1 MPLLLLSMFYKW
13 IPSSKGGTPF
23 PEIQT
28 IHPKH
33 MCLLIMGKIYS
44 NVFWIEIWGNL
55 IKQVSQGVLDTR
67 EMDQAKQA
75 PGYGHFS
82 CI

>member
-1 MPLLLLSMFYKW
+1 MPLLVLSMCYKW
-13 IPSSKGGTPF
+13 IRSSKGRTLL

-33 MCLLIMGKIYS
+33 VPLLIMGKIYS

-55 IKQVSQGVLDTR
+55 IKQVAQELLDMS
-67 EMDQAKQA
+67 EMNQAKK
-75 PGYGHFS
+75 P
-82 CI
+82 